1 MINCQKPRAAR
12 AKNRFGIR
20 FSMLLKS
27 FAWKMEFKTS
37 KNAAQVK
44 EKWRNLFD
52 RYKQVSDHNKQTGRD
67 PKTFDG
73 FDDIDEFMSSS
84 DKVNPRFVK
93 QTRVVGEIENDPEN
107 SGDEEDENIPL
118 SRAVIADKGKRPAKR
133 ASASGDGEAQIVPN
147 KKKKRAS
154 TDGTETELAILE
166 MLRGQQEAMAKAEE
180 NDQRILETLMKSQS
194 DAEERHNNFV
204 VSVLQEVVPKSC
216 QKRTSKR

>member
-1 MINCQKPRAAR
+1 MEN
-12 AKNRFGIR
+12 GIQ
-20 FSMLLKS
+20 
-27 FAWKMEFKTS
+27 TS

-52 RYKQVSDHNKQTGRD
+52 RYKPVSDHNKQTGRD

-204 VSVLQEVVPKSC
+204 VSVLGKLGDIF
-216 QKRTSKR
+216 KK

>member
-1 MINCQKPRAAR
+1 MEN
-12 AKNRFGIR
+12 GIQ
-20 FSMLLKS
+20 
-27 FAWKMEFKTS
+27 TS

-118 SRAVIADKGKRPAKR
+118 SRAVIADKGKSRNIR
-133 ASASGDGEAQIVPN
+133 ASCRLPGNPVATDKNRPQE
-147 KKKKRAS
+147 S
-154 TDGTETELAILE
+154 TTPCT
-166 MLRGQQEAMAKAEE
+166 R
-180 NDQRILETLMKSQS
+180 
-194 DAEERHNNFV
+194 
-204 VSVLQEVVPKSC
+204 
-216 QKRTSKR
+216 